1 MILPDETFEEYNT
14 GLINWFNI
22 VLYQIPAKQ
31 FLQLIGNAI
40 SDDSSKINLA
50 KRKFE
55 ELMEQ
60 AKELKDEYDEYI
72 KENPPKFRQN
82 KRVPDNLENLD
93 DFLSDLGL
101 DF

>member
-1 MILPDETFEEYNT
+1 M
-14 GLINWFNI
+14 
-22 VLYQIPAKQ
+22 
-31 FLQLIGNAI
+31 
-40 SDDSSKINLA
+40 A